1 MAVVKVRVGEAN
13 QSRSLGTVA
22 FTCPQCAR
30 REGAYATLHWRVRRA
45 AGIPMVSGLVCAV
58 YRCVACDAETKGRP
72 PAGVVPPF
80 MHRYGGLV
88 VIAVVVAA
96 GALVLKLAT
105 PEPQPVV
112 SQATQAQ
119 LEGLRT
125 RVNKAGL
132 VEVTADIECRKVVDA
147 ALAKADFWTA
157 KPVAPSEPLV
167 ADDLPVVVDE
177 AKNPASANNLAPEFM
192 PKRACTHQTPN
203 PPYLFVAAG
212 ADEAKDLAALTAK
225 VEAYEAEI
233 AKLVPPDRF
242 VYVEAECLAAQCSAR
257 AAAITRDGTLLALS
271 VVKLRA
277 LGTAIKSWAKP
288 QQP

>member
-88 VIAVVVAA
+88 VIAIVVAA

-105 PEPQPVV
+105 PDPQPSV
-112 SQATQAQ
+112 SQATQTQ
-119 LEGLRT
+119 LEALRT
-125 RVNKAGL
+125 RVSKAGI
-132 VEVTADIECRKVVDA
+132 VEVTADIECRKAIDA
-147 ALAKADFWTA
+147 ALAKADFWQA

-167 ADDLPVVVDE
+167 ADELPVVVDE
-177 AKNPASANNLAPEFM
+177 ANNLAPELM
-192 PKRACTHQTPN
+192 PKRACKHQTPN

-233 AKLVPPDRF
+233 AKLAPPDRF
-242 VYVEAECLAAQCSAR
+242 VYVEAECLDARCSAR

-277 LGTAIKSWAKP
+277 LGAAIKNWAKP
-288 QQP
+288 